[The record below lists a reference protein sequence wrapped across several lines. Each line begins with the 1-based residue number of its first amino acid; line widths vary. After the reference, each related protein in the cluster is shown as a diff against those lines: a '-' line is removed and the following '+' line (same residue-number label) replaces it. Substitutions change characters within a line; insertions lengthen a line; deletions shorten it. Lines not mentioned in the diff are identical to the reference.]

1 MASRISNPKGREM
14 AALPYMQLFVA
25 DYLADTAHLTTMQH
39 GAYLLMIMN
48 YWQRGKPLPAKDEYL
63 AQICRLSLDQWL
75 EMKPVIAEFFT
86 ERKGAWF
93 HKRIDKDL
101 LAVTSKSTKASEA
114 GKVSAAKRMKNKRS
128 TNVEQTLNEC
138 STDAE
143 RVLIYTD
150 TDTDAQADEEKK
162 EPAFLNSRDALTA
175 EGELFA
181 RACGCFGKKPDVY
194 SLTDDWRDLLHTIRT
209 DVRLG
214 ADKFLE
220 ACRNRARAPDVP
232 GKIEV
237 TYFLN
242 KFDFQEKI
250 IEWAQGIP
258 RYGTFRNDKKTSGI
272 RRTDIGDNAPINTVS
287 VGADEGSQ

>member
-1 MASRISNPKGREM
+1 M

-25 DYLADTAHLTTMQH
+25 DYLADTAHLTTVQH

-63 AQICRLSLDQWL
+63 AQICRMSLDQWL
-75 EMKPVIAEFFT
+75 EIKPVIAEFFT
-86 ERKGAWF
+86 ERKGCWT

-114 GKVSAAKRMKNKRS
+114 GKASAAKRTKNKRS
-128 TNVEQTLNEC
+128 TNVQQTFNER

-143 RVLIYTD
+143 RVLIYTEAH

-162 EPAFLNSRDALTA
+162 EPAFLNRRDAMTA

-181 RACGCFGKKPDVY
+181 RACGCFGEKPDAY
-194 SLTDDWRDLLHTIRT
+194 SLTDDWRKLLHTIRT

-232 GKIEV
+232 GKIAV

-242 KFDFQEKI
+242 KYDFQEKI
-250 IEWAQGIP
+250 IEWSQGVP

-272 RRTDIGDNAPINTVS
+272 RRTDIGDSAPIITVS
-287 VGADEGSQ
+287 VGANEAAE